1 MLCLT
6 LSSHDGVNTVPG
18 AIALHLILFLTK
30 SEAIDLVSPIIA
42 AFVAPYTN
50 LFGKPLML
58 ETTDE
63 ILIILPELF
72 FNIIGSVDLHI
83 KYIDLILTLNEKSQS
98 FSSHSKIV
106 P

>member
-1 MLCLT
+1 MPNRPIGCLAIKSFFAFTGSLLFLT

-63 ILIILPELF
+63 ILIIPVSYTHLRAHE
-72 FNIIGSVDLHI
+72 
-83 KYIDLILTLNEKSQS
+83 T
-98 FSSHSKIV
+98 
-106 P
+106 